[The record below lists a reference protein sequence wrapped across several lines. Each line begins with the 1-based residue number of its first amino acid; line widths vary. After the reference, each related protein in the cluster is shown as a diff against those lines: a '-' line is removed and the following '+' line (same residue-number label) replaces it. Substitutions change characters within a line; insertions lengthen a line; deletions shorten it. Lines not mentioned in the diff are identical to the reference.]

1 METHYYPFGLTMQG
15 ISSKAANTLTNKY
28 QYNSK
33 EKQEKEFS
41 DGFGLELLD
50 YGARFYDAQIGR
62 WHKTDNKAELYFATS
77 AYVYALNQP
86 TNAVDPDGNLV
97 VFINGN
103 HFGFSAPGA
112 SYWETKVYKTD
123 ANRSTIWNPRGGY
136 LESRYFDR
144 EVQTQLGDNHTPRYY
159 DGSVG
164 GWHPIAN
171 STVNGSAQGR
181 IDEGYKQGKLDA
193 KTIIDNLERDKSS
206 GNIIETIKIVTH
218 SMGGAYGKGF
228 VAALKEY
235 IKTLPVEQQKQIK
248 ISLVADFDPYQAGD
262 ITADPDINTTQYKH
276 EGGKNILGMGW
287 LANEDEKG
295 LDKKDIKT
303 NTGTSTDH
311 SIFTFFCHISSL
323 AEGIYKWN
331 GVKWVKQ

>member
-1 METHYYPFGLTMQG
+1 MQG

-112 SYWETKVYKTD
+112 SYWETKVYKTN
-123 ANRSTIWNPRGGY
+123 ANR
-136 LESRYFDR
+136 
-144 EVQTQLGDNHTPRYY
+144 
-159 DGSVG
+159 
-164 GWHPIAN
+164 
-171 STVNGSAQGR
+171 
-181 IDEGYKQGKLDA
+181 
-193 KTIIDNLERDKSS
+193 
-206 GNIIETIKIVTH
+206 
-218 SMGGAYGKGF
+218 
-228 VAALKEY
+228 
-235 IKTLPVEQQKQIK
+235 
-248 ISLVADFDPYQAGD
+248 
-262 ITADPDINTTQYKH
+262 
-276 EGGKNILGMGW
+276 
-287 LANEDEKG
+287 
-295 LDKKDIKT
+295 
-303 NTGTSTDH
+303 
-311 SIFTFFCHISSL
+311 
-323 AEGIYKWN
+323 
-331 GVKWVKQ
+331 